1 MSDPL
6 NILQAVETDEPLIYY
21 NKAEFIQTASGN
33 KVSRQSVLCGSQN
46 ISLAGKSTVK
56 PGVILRGDLQLLK
69 IGKYVTL
76 NEQCVLRPPY
86 KKYKGSFA
94 FFPLTI
100 GDFVT
105 VGARTVISAA
115 NIGSCVD
122 IGEDCVISKRCI
134 VKDNA
139 MILSG
144 TVLPPDTVV
153 PPLTCFGGSPGK
165 YLGDL
170 PESQAVMQKQN
181 AMVVY
186 RRFLATPKKDAG
198 EKKEQ
203 QEEAKR
209 ELAANQAALT
219 GLAAKRDD
227 RRGEK
232 KGAES
237 AQSDASAEEKPTLK
251 KKVTC
256 GWEDDKAGLS
266 EKKSEK
272 KAVGFGGVETQEV
285 DAATPAAK
293 EKKSVGFGGEESQ
306 EVPASPAPE

>member
-1 MSDPL
+1 MADSL
-6 NILQAVETDEPLIYY
+6 NILQAVDTDEPLIYY

-105 VGARTVISAA
+105 IGARTVISAA
-115 NIGSCVD
+115 NVGNCVD

-181 AMVVY
+181 AITVY
-186 RRFLATPKKDAG
+186 KRFQATPKKDAG

-203 QEEAKR
+203 HEEAKR
-209 ELAANQAALT
+209 GLAANSAALA

-227 RRGEK
+227 RRTVAKAPEPAK
-232 KGAES
+232 TETP
-237 AQSDASAEEKPTLK
+237 AEEKPTLK
-251 KKVTC
+251 KKITC
-256 GWEDDKAGLS
+256 GWEDDKAGS
-266 EKKSEK
+266 PEKKAEK

-285 DAATPAAK
+285 DSAAPAAK
-293 EKKSVGFGGEESQ
+293 EKKSVGFGGAESQ
-306 EVPASPAPE
+306 EVAAAPAPE